1 MVTEGLSHLRIRNVY
16 PANSFSVLFLPADM
30 SFALE
35 LLISFIALWELE
47 DPVSFTQPSATLLR
61 NLISKRDFLFPLRN
75 TNISNFWVGT
85 EMAEEGSLVITSK
98 QISCTVKKKL
108 TIASQAPFNFL
119 CILFRLVSPEPSSCF
134 HSETLLKE
142 AAWGSFF
149 TVFQL
154 SSAN

>member
-35 LLISFIALWELE
+35 LLISFIALRELE

-75 TNISNFWVGT
+75 TN
-85 EMAEEGSLVITSK
+85 K
-98 QISCTVKKKL
+98 
-108 TIASQAPFNFL
+108 
-119 CILFRLVSPEPSSCF
+119 
-134 HSETLLKE
+134 
-142 AAWGSFF
+142 
-149 TVFQL
+149 
-154 SSAN
+154 